1 MSAAPI
7 VSILTPVYRPDMD
20 HFKACVGSVVE
31 QTSSDWELILV
42 DDASGDVELAQFLA
56 KCAAHP
62 QIRVVQRAENGGIVV
77 ASNDALREA
86 GGKLV
91 AFLDHD
97 DMLVPT
103 AIEQV
108 VIASQANP
116 TAEALYSDR
125 GHIDEAGERVGRD
138 FLKPRWSPE
147 RLRGNMYIA
156 HLTVLSREAA
166 LAVGGFHAEFEGS
179 QDHDLVLRVTERGKP
194 VVHIP
199 EVLYLWRM
207 SARSTAADP
216 DTKPYARING
226 AKAVQEH
233 CKRTGIDATVVQ
245 SEAAGW
251 YELERRP
258 TPGLTASIII
268 PTYGSH
274 ATIRGEDLCMV
285 VEAVRSVVKHEYSVN
300 YEFVVVYDDRPGID
314 LGYLNDLAEI
324 AGDRLKLVRF
334 TEPFNFSRKVNAGAV
349 NASGDVLVLLN
360 DDTEVITPDWLDHLC
375 SLATESGVGAVGA
388 KLLLENGWVQHGGV
402 GLAYVG
408 VIVNVDN
415 RQINDGGY
423 YGTLR
428 SDHEVM
434 AVTGACLA
442 VRSDLYR
449 EIGGFSEDF
458 AGSFN
463 DVDFCFKLLN
473 GGYRNIVANTVE
485 MYHYESLTRDPE
497 VKPSEHDNL
506 YGRWYWL
513 MQQDPYL
520 RKQSPPR

>member
-1 MSAAPI
+1 M
-7 VSILTPVYRPDMD
+7 
-20 HFKACVGSVVE
+20 
-31 QTSSDWELILV
+31 
-42 DDASGDVELAQFLA
+42 
-56 KCAAHP
+56 
-62 QIRVVQRAENGGIVV
+62 
-77 ASNDALREA
+77 REA
-86 GGKLV
+86 GKFCL
-91 AFLDHD
+91 LDHD

-300 YEFVVVYDDRPGID
+300 YELLSSTTTVPELISAISMISPRPP
-314 LGYLNDLAEI
+314 
-324 AGDRLKLVRF
+324 DRLKLVRL
-334 TEPFNFSRKVNAGAV
+334 TEPFNFSRKVNV
-349 NASGDVLVLLN
+349 NVTASGDVLALLN
-360 DDTEVITPDWLDHLC
+360 DD
-375 SLATESGVGAVGA
+375 
-388 KLLLENGWVQHGGV
+388 
-402 GLAYVG
+402 
-408 VIVNVDN
+408 
-415 RQINDGGY
+415 
-423 YGTLR
+423 
-428 SDHEVM
+428 
-434 AVTGACLA
+434 
-442 VRSDLYR
+442 
-449 EIGGFSEDF
+449 
-458 AGSFN
+458 
-463 DVDFCFKLLN
+463 
-473 GGYRNIVANTVE
+473 
-485 MYHYESLTRDPE
+485 
-497 VKPSEHDNL
+497 
-506 YGRWYWL
+506 
-513 MQQDPYL
+513 
-520 RKQSPPR
+520 